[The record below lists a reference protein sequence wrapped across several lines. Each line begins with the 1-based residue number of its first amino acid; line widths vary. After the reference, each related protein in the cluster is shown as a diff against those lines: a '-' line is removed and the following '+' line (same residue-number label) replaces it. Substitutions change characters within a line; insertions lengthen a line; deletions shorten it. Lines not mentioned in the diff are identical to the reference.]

1 MDANTLLTQIGAGNL
16 MACGARDIVVDG
28 QQLMFR
34 VGPSRKLA
42 KVIITLTP
50 ADEYTVRYVEMNR
63 KTYEVTVDETRD
75 AFCDNVGAVVREMG
89 DRP

>member
-1 MDANTLLTQIGAGNL
+1 MNAQVLLAQIGTGVL
-16 MACGARDIVVDG
+16 MSVGARDFVRDG
-28 QQLMFR
+28 TQVLFR

-42 KVIITLTP
+42 KVIVTLTP

-63 KTYEVTVDETRD
+63 RTYEVIVDETRD
-75 AFCDNVGAVVREMG
+75 ATCDNVGAVVRAMG